1 MMKRTIGIKIASL
14 LLAILM
20 VVCVSGCEFG
30 STQPTDPTNSTEPTT
45 PVDPTTPEPV
55 KQDNPTDVKILNW
68 NIWHESIYVG
78 HSTNYERLNKV
89 VKLVN
94 DYMPDVFLTQETVDW
109 WCIYLMQNLDPV
121 YTWAYT
127 ESNGHDEL
135 MPNLKYGPKTV
146 PDETCNAIFYN
157 QEKLELL
164 DNGIWWLSTTPD
176 KMSKFDSSWCF
187 RITTWAKF
195 RVIET
200 GKEFVCVST
209 HLDNAGG
216 GPDQA
221 PVLLELIK
229 RFEGMPMFLAGDF
242 NARKS
247 SEQMKHFFK
256 YNQIVEASSVAQ
268 VNKMPASIDSIDW
281 MFVTKNRIE
290 VKMFEGIVKKEY
302 NNASDHYARYIEATI
317 W

>member
-1 MMKRTIGIKIASL
+1 MKRTFAVKIASL
-14 LLAILM
+14 LLAMLM
-20 VVCVSGCEFG
+20 LMCATGCDLLPQEE
-30 STQPTDPTNSTEPTT
+30 TTEPSETQG
-45 PVDPTTPEPV
+45 VMETPEPV
-55 KQDNPTDVKILNW
+55 KQDNPTDVKILSW
-68 NIWHESIYVG
+68 NIWHEAIYIG

-94 DYMPDVFLTQETVDW
+94 DYMPDVFMSQETVDW

-127 ESNGHDEL
+127 ESNGHDEI

-157 QEKLELL
+157 KEKLELV
-164 DNGIWWLSTTPD
+164 DNGIYWLSKTPE

-200 GKEFVCVST
+200 GKEFVCVNT

-221 PVLLELIK
+221 PVLLEIVK
-229 RFEGMPMFLAGDF
+229 KFEGIPMFLGGDF
-242 NARKS
+242 NAKKS
-247 SEQMKHFFK
+247 SEQMQHFFK
-256 YNQIVEASSVAQ
+256 YNQLTEAW
-268 VNKMPASIDSIDW
+268 SIAEDKKSEQTKDHIDW
-281 MFVTKNRIE
+281 LFVTKNR
-290 VKMFEGIVKKEY
+290 VDVHVFEIPMKYEY
-302 NNASDHYARYIEATI
+302 LNASDHNARYIEATI

>member
-1 MMKRTIGIKIASL
+1 MNRTIGVKIASL

-20 VVCVSGCEFG
+20 MIGVTGCEFG
-30 STQPTDPTNSTEPTT
+30 STQPTTDPTNSTDPSGITE
-45 PVDPTTPEPV
+45 PTTPEPV
-55 KQDNPTDVKILNW
+55 KQDNPTDVTVLNW
-68 NIWHESIYVG
+68 NIWHESIYIG

-89 VKLVN
+89 IKLVN
-94 DYMPDVFLTQETVDW
+94 DYMPDVFMTQETVDW
-109 WCIYLMQNLDPV
+109 WCIYLMQNLDPR

-127 ESNGHDEL
+127 ESNGHDEI

-157 QEKLELL
+157 KEKLELI
-164 DNGIWWLSTTPD
+164 DNGIWWLSKTPD
-176 KMSKFDSSWCF
+176 KMSKFNSSWCF
-187 RITTWAKF
+187 RITTWAQF

-247 SEQMKHFFK
+247 SEQMKHFFG
-256 YNQIVEASSVAQ
+256 YNQISEASAVAE

-281 MFVTKNRIE
+281 VFVTKNRIE
-290 VKMFEGIVKKEY
+290 VKLFEGVVKKEY
-302 NNASDHYARYIEATI
+302 NNASDHYARYVEATI

>member
-14 LLAILM
+14 LLAVLM
-20 VVCVSGCEFG
+20 LMCVTGCDFLPGGE
-30 STQPTDPTNSTEPTT
+30 TEPIETG
-45 PVDPTTPEPV
+45 EPV
-55 KQDNPTDVKILNW
+55 ATEPIRQDNPTDIKVLSF
-68 NIWHESIYVG
+68 NIWHESIYIG

-89 VKLVN
+89 VKMAN
-94 DYMPDVFLTQETVDW
+94 DYMPDVFMTQETVDW
-109 WCIYLMQNLDPV
+109 WCIYLMQNLDPRF
-121 YTWAYT
+121 TWAYT
-127 ESNGHDEL
+127 ESNGHDEI

-157 QEKLELL
+157 KEKLELI
-164 DNGIWWLSTTPD
+164 DNGIYWLSKTPTE
-176 KMSKFDSSWCF
+176 MSKFNSSWCF

-200 GKEFVCVST
+200 GKEFVCVNT

-221 PVLLELIK
+221 PVLLEIIK
-229 RFEGMPMFLAGDF
+229 QFEGMPMILGGDF

-247 SEQMKHFFK
+247 SVQMKHFFS
-256 YNQIVEASSVAQ
+256 YNQIVEARSIAT
-268 VNKMPASIDSIDW
+268 NKKSEQTPQHIDW
-281 MFVTKNRIE
+281 VFVTKNR
-290 VKMFEGIVKKEY
+290 VDVNTFEIPMKY
-302 NNASDHYARYIEATI
+302 DYLNASDHNARYIEVTI

>member
-1 MMKRTIGIKIASL
+1 MKRTMLVKILSF
-14 LLAILM
+14 LLALLM
-20 VVCVSGCEFG
+20 VVCVTGCEFG
-30 STQPTDPTNSTEPTT
+30 SEPEETGEQE
-45 PVDPTTPEPV
+45 TPEPV
-55 KQDNPTDVKILNW
+55 RQDNPTDVRIISW
-68 NIWHESIYVG
+68 NIWHEGIYVG

-89 VKLVN
+89 ISLIN
-94 DYMPDVFLTQETVDW
+94 DYMPDVLMAQETVDW

-135 MPNLKYGPKTV
+135 MPNLKYGPTTV

-157 QEKLELL
+157 KEKLELI
-164 DNGIWWLSTTPD
+164 DNGIYWLSKTPE
-176 KMSKFDSSWCF
+176 KMSKFNSSWCF

-200 GKEFVCVST
+200 GKEFVCVNT

-221 PVLLELIK
+221 PVLLDIIK
-229 RFEGMPMFLAGDF
+229 QFEGIPMFLGGDF
-242 NARKS
+242 NAQRATGIMRTFL
-247 SEQMKHFFK
+247 Q
-256 YNQIVEASSVAQ
+256 YNQIVEACSVAEETKYT
-268 VNKMPASIDSIDW
+268 VTANDIDW
-281 MFVTKNRIE
+281 LFVTRNRVE
-290 VKMFEGIVKKEY
+290 VHKYEVPTKYEY
-302 NNASDHYARYIEATI
+302 LNASDHNPRYIEVTI